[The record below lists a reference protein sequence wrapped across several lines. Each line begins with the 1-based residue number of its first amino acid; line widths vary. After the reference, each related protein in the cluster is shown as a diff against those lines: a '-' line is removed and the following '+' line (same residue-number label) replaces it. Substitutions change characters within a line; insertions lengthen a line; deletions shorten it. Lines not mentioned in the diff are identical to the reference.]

1 LGKEAYKCMKPMG
14 QTVHVSIINVSA
26 VTWGNSKQQLQTTLY
41 IRTHQMPDYFAYV
54 QHMISAAKQDGNKQQ
69 QMTL

>member
-1 LGKEAYKCMKPMG
+1 MG
-14 QTVHVSIINVSA
+14 QTVQVSIINVSA
-26 VTWGNSKQQLQTTLY
+26 VKWENSKQQQTTLY

-69 QMTL
+69 QQQQQQQMTL